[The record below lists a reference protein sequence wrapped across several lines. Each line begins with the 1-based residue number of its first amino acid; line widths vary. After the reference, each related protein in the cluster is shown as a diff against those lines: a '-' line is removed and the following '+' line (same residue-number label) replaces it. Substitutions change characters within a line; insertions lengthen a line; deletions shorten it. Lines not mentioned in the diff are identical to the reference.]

1 MLQLIISIILYRWFT
16 AFKYFLIISQ
26 LTTLHQIEDDSIK
39 HNQVINA
46 GELWAK
52 LYIQFL
58 IKKYGKKWKIFH
70 STMDVIWVSFVTI
83 GIIFTPYKSFFV
95 GMVAGFWLLVGIFV
109 YLPKLFK

>member
-1 MLQLIISIILYRWFT
+1 M
-16 AFKYFLIISQ
+16 
-26 LTTLHQIEDDSIK
+26 TTLIFIIGYLVMVVNEGF
-39 HNQVINA
+39 VILRHISKPMA
-46 GELWAK
+46 RARDK
-52 LYIQFL
+52 L
-58 IKKYGKKWKIFH
+58 IKKDGKKWKIFH